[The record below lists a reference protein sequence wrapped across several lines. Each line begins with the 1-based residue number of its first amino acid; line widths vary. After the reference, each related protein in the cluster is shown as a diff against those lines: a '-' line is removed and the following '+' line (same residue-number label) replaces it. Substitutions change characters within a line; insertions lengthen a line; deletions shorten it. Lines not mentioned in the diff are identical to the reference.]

1 MTMVLAGCGAGS
13 EGATPA
19 GEATGSPGGTAKQR
33 ADLEAHQKKVRAAA
47 DEVNAAL
54 ADAGV
59 TAQAMVTRT
68 SAVVM
73 GTHPEAT
80 VRASFTK
87 GFDNLAQRRG
97 WQVEPAGADASLLR
111 AEKQDGCRVIGTHD
125 FTDRRPQTKPGEVT
139 VTVSV
144 TCND

>member
-1 MTMVLAGCGAGS
+1 M
-13 EGATPA
+13 
-19 GEATGSPGGTAKQR
+19 K
-33 ADLEAHQKKVRAAA
+33 
-47 DEVNAAL
+47 AAL

-68 SAVVM
+68 SGVVM

-80 VRASFTK
+80 VVAAFTK
-87 GFDNLAQRRG
+87 GFESLAQRQG
-97 WQVEPAGADASLLR
+97 WQIEPAGADPDVLR
-111 AEKQDGCRVIGTHD
+111 AKRKDGCQAVGTHD

-144 TCND
+144 TCTD